1 MSNNSPE
8 SVKVVLLGES
18 GVGKTSIIAQFTAG
32 KFDPDCVTSLSAQ
45 FVSKTVEF
53 ANLEKAIKF
62 DIWDT
67 AGQEKYRALAKIFY
81 KDAKVIFL
89 VYDITDSK
97 SFSELK
103 TYWHGVVKS
112 NGDSD
117 AIIAIVANK
126 SDLYDRAQIQ
136 NEEGEKFARSIG
148 AIFQSTSAKS
158 DSGISTLFDNIGQK
172 YFNPNFDIGAQNKQ
186 QQEEYQKKKQE
197 TMQRKKQP
205 QGVKLTVEESKK
217 KKKKKFC

>member
-1 MSNNSPE
+1 MSNAAEP
-8 SVKVVLLGES
+8 VKVVLLGES
-18 GVGKTSIIAQFTAG
+18 GVGKTSIIAQFTSG

-45 FVSKTVEF
+45 FISKTVEF
-53 ANLEKAIKF
+53 QNLGKAIKF

-89 VYDITDSK
+89 VYDICDAK

-103 TYWHGVVKS
+103 SYWHGVVKA

-126 SDLYDRAQIQ
+126 NDLYDKAQVQ
-136 NEEGEKFARSIG
+136 NEEGEEFARSIG

-158 DSGISTLFDNIGQK
+158 DSGISNLFDNVGQK
-172 YFNPNFDIGAQNKQ
+172 FFDPNFDVGAQNKQ
-186 QQEEYQKKKQE
+186 AQEEYQRKKNEEMQKKKQP
-197 TMQRKKQP
+197 K
-205 QGVKLTVEESKK
+205 GVKLTVEEANKKPKK
-217 KKKKKFC
+217 KKGC

>member
-1 MSNNSPE
+1 MSNAEPA
-8 SVKVVLLGES
+8 KVVLLGES
-18 GVGKTSIIAQFTAG
+18 GVGKTSIIAQFTTG

-45 FVSKTVEF
+45 FISKTVEF
-53 ANLEKAIKF
+53 QNLGKAIKF

-89 VYDITDSK
+89 VYDITDAK

-103 TYWHGVVKS
+103 SYWHGVVKA

-126 SDLYDRAQIQ
+126 NDLYDHAQVQ
-136 NEEGEKFARSIG
+136 NEEGEEFARSIG

-158 DSGISTLFDNIGQK
+158 DSGITTLFDNVGQK
-172 YFNPNFDIGAQNKQ
+172 FFDPNFDVGAQNKQ
-186 QQEEYQKKKQE
+186 AQEEYQ
-197 TMQRKKQP
+197 RKKN
-205 QGVKLTVEESKK
+205 E
-217 KKKKKFC
+217 

>member
-1 MSNNSPE
+1 MANNAEPA
-8 SVKVVLLGES
+8 KVVLLGES
-18 GVGKTSIIAQFTAG
+18 GVGKTSIIAQFTSG

-45 FVSKTVEF
+45 FISKTVEF
-53 ANLEKAIKF
+53 QNLGKAIKF

-89 VYDITDSK
+89 VYDITDAK
-97 SFSELK
+97 SFNELK
-103 TYWHGVVKS
+103 SYWHGVVKA

-126 SDLYDRAQIQ
+126 NDLYDHAQVQ
-136 NEEGEKFARSIG
+136 NEEGEEFARSIG

-158 DSGISTLFDNIGQK
+158 DSGITTLFDNVGQK
-172 YFNPNFDIGAQNKQ
+172 FFDPNFDVGAQNKQ
-186 QQEEYQKKKQE
+186 AQEEYQRKKNEEMQKKKQP
-197 TMQRKKQP
+197 K
-205 QGVKLTVEESKK
+205 GVKLTVEEAKK
-217 KKKKKFC
+217 KKKKKKGC

>member
-1 MSNNSPE
+1 MANNAEPA
-8 SVKVVLLGES
+8 KVVLLGES
-18 GVGKTSIIAQFTAG
+18 GVGKTSIIAQFTSG

-45 FVSKTVEF
+45 FISKTVEF
-53 ANLEKAIKF
+53 QNLGKAIKF

-89 VYDITDSK
+89 VYDITDAK
-97 SFSELK
+97 SFNELK
-103 TYWHGVVKS
+103 SYWHGVVKA

-126 SDLYDRAQIQ
+126 NDLYDHAQVQ
-136 NEEGEKFARSIG
+136 NEEGEEFARSIG

-158 DSGISTLFDNIGQK
+158 DSGITTLFDNVGQK
-172 YFNPNFDIGAQNKQ
+172 FFDPNFDVGAQNKQ
-186 QQEEYQKKKQE
+186 AQEEYKRKKNEEMQKKKQP
-197 TMQRKKQP
+197 K
-205 QGVKLTVEESKK
+205 GVKLTVEEANKKPKK
-217 KKKKKFC
+217 KKGC

>member
-1 MSNNSPE
+1 MANNAEPA
-8 SVKVVLLGES
+8 KVVLLGES
-18 GVGKTSIIAQFTAG
+18 GVGKTSIIAQFTSG

-45 FVSKTVEF
+45 FISKTVEF
-53 ANLEKAIKF
+53 QNLGKAIKF

-89 VYDITDSK
+89 VYDITDAK

-103 TYWHGVVKS
+103 SYWHGVIKA

-126 SDLYDRAQIQ
+126 NDLYDNAQVK
-136 NEEGEKFARSIG
+136 NEEGEEFARSIG

-158 DSGISTLFDNIGQK
+158 DSGITTLFDNVGQK
-172 YFNPNFDIGAQNKQ
+172 FFNPDFDVGAQNKQ
-186 QQEEYQKKKQE
+186 AQEEYQRKKNEEMQKKKQP
-197 TMQRKKQP
+197 K
-205 QGVKLTVEESKK
+205 GVKLTVEEANKKPKK
-217 KKKKKFC
+217 KKGC

>member
-1 MSNNSPE
+1 MANNAEPA
-8 SVKVVLLGES
+8 KVVLLGES
-18 GVGKTSIIAQFTAG
+18 GVGKTSIIAQFTSG

-45 FVSKTVEF
+45 FISKTVEF
-53 ANLEKAIKF
+53 QNLGKAIKF

-89 VYDITDSK
+89 VYDITDAK
-97 SFSELK
+97 SFNELK
-103 TYWHGVVKS
+103 SYWHGVVKA

-126 SDLYDRAQIQ
+126 NDLYDHAQVQ
-136 NEEGEKFARSIG
+136 NEEGEEFARSIG

-158 DSGISTLFDNIGQK
+158 DSGITTLFDNVGQK
-172 YFNPNFDIGAQNKQ
+172 FFDPNFDVGAQNKQ
-186 QQEEYQKKKQE
+186 AQEEYQRKKNEEMQKKKQP
-197 TMQRKKQP
+197 K
-205 QGVKLTVEESKK
+205 GVKLTVEEANKKPKK
-217 KKKKKFC
+217 KKGC